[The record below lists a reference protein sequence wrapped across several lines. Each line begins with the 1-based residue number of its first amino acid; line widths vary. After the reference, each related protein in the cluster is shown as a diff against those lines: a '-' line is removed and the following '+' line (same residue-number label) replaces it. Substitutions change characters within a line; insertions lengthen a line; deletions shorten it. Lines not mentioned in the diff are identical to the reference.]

1 MENKHKLSINQWAI
15 EDRPREKMM
24 EKGAAALS
32 DAELLAILIGS
43 GNTEESAVEL
53 MRRLLLSC
61 DNNLNSL
68 AKWEVCDYSRFKG
81 MGPAK
86 SITVMAALELGK
98 RRKLQ
103 NTKERLR
110 ISCSKDIY
118 DIFQPVMCD
127 LEQEEFWVLLL
138 NQWAIEDRPR
148 EKMMEKGAAALS
160 DAELLAILIGSGN
173 TEESAVELM
182 RRLLL
187 SCDNNLN
194 SLAKWEVCDYSR
206 FKGMGPAKSITVMA
220 ALELGKRRKLQN
232 TKERLRI
239 SCSKDIYDI
248 FQPVM
253 CDLEQ
258 EEFWVLLL
266 NQATRLIDK
275 VRISTGGIDGTYTD
289 VRTILREALLQ
300 RATQIAV
307 VHNHPSGNIQPSQP
321 DRTLTEH
328 IRQAADTMNI
338 HLIDHVIVCEDKFYS
353 FADEGLL

>member
-1 MENKHKLSINQWAI
+1 MEDKHKLSINQWAL

-53 MRRLLLSC
+53 MRRLLLDC

-86 SITVMAALELGK
+86 SITIMAALELGK

-103 NTKERLR
+103 EPKVRPK

-118 DIFQPVMCD
+118 ELFQPIMCD
-127 LEQEEFWVLLL
+127 LE
-138 NQWAIEDRPR
+138 R
-148 EKMMEKGAAALS
+148 
-160 DAELLAILIGSGN
+160 
-173 TEESAVELM
+173 
-182 RRLLL
+182 
-187 SCDNNLN
+187 
-194 SLAKWEVCDYSR
+194 
-206 FKGMGPAKSITVMA
+206 
-220 ALELGKRRKLQN
+220 
-232 TKERLRI
+232 
-239 SCSKDIYDI
+239 
-248 FQPVM
+248 
-253 CDLEQ
+253 

-266 NQATRLIDK
+266 NQAAKVIDK
-275 VRISTGGIDGTYTD
+275 VRISVGGIDGTYAD
-289 VRTILREALLQ
+289 IRTILREALLQ

-307 VHNHPSGNIQPSQP
+307 VHNHPSGNNHPSQQ
-321 DRTLTEH
+321 DNTLTEH
-328 IRQAADTMNI
+328 IRRAAETMNI

-353 FADEGLL
+353 FADEGRI

>member
-1 MENKHKLSINQWAI
+1 
-15 EDRPREKMM
+15 
-24 EKGAAALS
+24 
-32 DAELLAILIGS
+32 
-43 GNTEESAVEL
+43 

-103 NTKERLR
+103 NIQERPR
-110 ISCSKDIY
+110 ISCS
-118 DIFQPVMCD
+118 
-127 LEQEEFWVLLL
+127 
-138 NQWAIEDRPR
+138 R
-148 EKMMEKGAAALS
+148 
-160 DAELLAILIGSGN
+160 
-173 TEESAVELM
+173 
-182 RRLLL
+182 
-187 SCDNNLN
+187 
-194 SLAKWEVCDYSR
+194 
-206 FKGMGPAKSITVMA
+206 
-220 ALELGKRRKLQN
+220 
-232 TKERLRI
+232 
-239 SCSKDIYDI
+239 DIYDI

-307 VHNHPSGNIQPSQP
+307 VHNHPSGNIRPSQQ
-321 DRTLTEH
+321 DDHLTQHLRDAARLLDMQLLDH
-328 IRQAADTMNI
+328 IVLTDGSY
-338 HLIDHVIVCEDKFYS
+338 YS
-353 FADEGLL
+353 YSDEGTL